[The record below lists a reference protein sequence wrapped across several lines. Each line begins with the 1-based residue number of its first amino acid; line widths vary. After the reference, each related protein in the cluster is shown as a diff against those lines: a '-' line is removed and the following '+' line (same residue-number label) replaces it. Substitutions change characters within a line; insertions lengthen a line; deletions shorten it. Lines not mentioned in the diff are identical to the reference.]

1 MTERNLSDFHRIYN
15 DCFYCGR
22 PTDLLND
29 EIICFGY
36 LSYKRDNTII
46 SYAKDWVDYVCV
58 CYGCHTSKKGCELI
72 DGFKPLSSQ
81 LLTFEEYKKF
91 VYLSKLL

>member
-1 MTERNLSDFHRIYN
+1 MTQRSLSDFHRIYN

-22 PTDLLND
+22 PIDILND

-36 LSYKRDNTII
+36 LSYKHGGSGYTYMI
-46 SYAKDWVDYVCV
+46 DWVDYRTI
-58 CYGCHTSKKGCELI
+58 CYGCYTSTKGIQPCPF
-72 DGFKPLSSQ
+72 GAYV
-81 LLTFEEYKKF
+81 LTFEEYKKF